1 MKIRRSAEHELLKL
15 WGYESIHTA
24 SSNAKFFCD
33 NIKEGMLNFGRSTM
47 MENWLENCMF
57 SMTLRTKILQMAKEL
72 HIFVHLELEQ
82 ISVVRD

>member
-1 MKIRRSAEHELLKL
+1 
-15 WGYESIHTA
+15 
-24 SSNAKFFCD
+24 
-33 NIKEGMLNFGRSTM
+33 
-47 MENWLENCMF
+47 MF